1 MLAFYLATI
10 DNPTDRNKFEILYQ
24 KYRQFL
30 FYRASQILGNTSDSE
45 DIVHDVY
52 LKLLEIIDKIGEPDS
67 PQANSPQAKAL
78 LTIIVENKAIDLYRR
93 RQSKSIGSLDDTL
106 YKSEDSGTDIES
118 FVLDRHTIAMAI
130 AALPSKYR
138 AVLILKY
145 SQGFSTSEIGTI
157 LSMSTENV
165 KKTLQRAR
173 QKLKDNLKGDEYLN
187 ENNR

>member
-10 DNPTDRNKFEILYQ
+10 DSPTDRNKFEILYQ

-52 LKLLEIIDKIGEPDS
+52 LKLIEIIDKIGDPDS
-67 PQANSPQAKAL
+67 PQTKAL
-78 LTIIVENKAIDLYRR
+78 LAIIVENKAIDLYRR
-93 RQSKSIGSLDDTL
+93 RQSKSISSLDDTL
-106 YKSEDSGTDIES
+106 CKSEDSGTDIES
-118 FVLDRHTIAMAI
+118 SVLDRHTIAMAI

-157 LSMSTENV
+157 LSMSAENV
-165 KKTLQRAR
+165 KKALQRAR
-173 QKLKDNLKGDEYLN
+173 QKLKDNLKGEKYLN

>member
-10 DNPTDRNKFEILYQ
+10 DSPTDRNKFEILYQ

-45 DIVHDVY
+45 DIVH
-52 LKLLEIIDKIGEPDS
+52 LKLIEIIDKIGDPDS
-67 PQANSPQAKAL
+67 PQTKAL
-78 LTIIVENKAIDLYRR
+78 LAIIVENKSIDLYRR
-93 RQSKSIGSLDDTL
+93 RQSKSISSLDDTL
-106 YKSEDSGTDIES
+106 CKSEDSGTDIES
-118 FVLDRHTIAMAI
+118 SVLDRHTIAMAI

-157 LSMSTENV
+157 LSMSAENV

-173 QKLKDNLKGDEYLN
+173 QKLKDNLKGEEYLN